1 LLQTFIWTSKCE
13 HRAKSK
19 DTEKCNEIMASPV
32 NRTVE
37 AVFVLNYLVHR
48 ATQIATRRYEPRVT
62 NCAIESALLRWC
74 HPCTPRATARAILK
88 EGFVELKEV
97 KMYSDYKS
105 PYAYLAFDPAF
116 ALERRFRI
124 RLRWIP
130 FQLRIKGKGE
140 RSQYSEYKARYSYL
154 DARRSA
160 KPRGLLIRGPLK
172 IFDTRP
178 ALIGG
183 LYAQTQGRLNDYSR
197 RAFELFFRR
206 EFEADQPDA
215 VVTLI
220 ESLGM
225 SGEAFQDYLAG
236 AGVEAYEQAQSEAA
250 ADNIFGVPIF
260 VFEREPFWGHDRI
273 PVLEERL
280 TQAGLALAPDKA

>member
-1 LLQTFIWTSKCE
+1 
-13 HRAKSK
+13 
-19 DTEKCNEIMASPV
+19 M
-32 NRTVE
+32 
-37 AVFVLNYLVHR
+37 
-48 ATQIATRRYEPRVT
+48 
-62 NCAIESALLRWC
+62 
-74 HPCTPRATARAILK
+74 
-88 EGFVELKEV
+88 ELKEV

-116 ALERRFRI
+116 DLERRFRI

-154 DARRSA
+154 DARRWA
-160 KPRGLLIRGPLK
+160 KPRGLVIRGPLK

-183 LYAQTQGRLNDYSR
+183 LYAETQGRLIDYSR
-197 RAFELFFRR
+197 KAFELFFRR

-215 VVTLI
+215 VATLI
-220 ESLGM
+220 QNLGM
-225 SGEAFQDYLAG
+225 SAEAFGDYLTG
-236 AGVEAYEQAQSEAA
+236 PGTEAYENAQAEAV
-250 ADNIFGVPIF
+250 ADNVFGVPIF
-260 VFEREPFWGHDRI
+260 VFQREPFWGHDRI

-280 TQAGLALAPDKA
+280 TEAGLALPPEKA